1 MTRTLQVIEQNVN
14 TAMDHLTQALEPLD
28 WRDAAWHI
36 RRAACCFLACAWA
49 LSAELH
55 RVLEKSEEKR
65 PWR

>member
-36 RRAACCFLACAWA
+36 RRASCCFLACAWA

-65 PWR
+65 WR